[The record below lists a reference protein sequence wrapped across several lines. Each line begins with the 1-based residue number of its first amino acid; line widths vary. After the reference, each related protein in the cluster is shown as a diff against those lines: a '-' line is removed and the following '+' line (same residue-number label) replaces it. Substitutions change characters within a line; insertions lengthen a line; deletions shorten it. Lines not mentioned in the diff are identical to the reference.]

1 MSPKWPIL
9 WRLACK
15 TLPQP
20 QSISQPTIHMT
31 KLTLKPVKQSPKL
44 GLYLLINVDRIV
56 SRQCEFIYGDVVM
69 LTVISFS
76 DHSCST
82 ANTIL
87 SCSNLIYKRTQ
98 NKYKCVQLP
107 STYVCWQNGTTAFA
121 RCTPLLQQSIE
132 NLKSPTPDP
141 QYQTCCSGS
150 AAVGPCWDRQTNGQT
165 DKWTLYCS
173 ILAAPQSTYYAGSA
187 NKVYKPQKERM

>member
-1 MSPKWPIL
+1 MRSSLDYAGFAQLCGRSPIM
-9 WRLACK
+9 RE
-15 TLPQP
+15 
-20 QSISQPTIHMT
+20 IMR
-31 KLTLKPVKQSPKL
+31 

-76 DHSCST
+76 DHSRST

-107 STYVCWQNGTTAFA
+107 RG
-121 RCTPLLQQSIE
+121 R
-132 NLKSPTPDP
+132 
-141 QYQTCCSGS
+141 
-150 AAVGPCWDRQTNGQT
+150 
-165 DKWTLYCS
+165 
-173 ILAAPQSTYYAGSA
+173 
-187 NKVYKPQKERM
+187 